1 MVRVNDRQKCKSD
14 TRDQK
19 AYYKIKQI
27 WGTDVTSDPLLYV
40 LCVHPNDTIYAK
52 LIYKSSAFL
61 IFKKPFIMERITGR
75 LQLKPESSL
84 LLSSS
89 HCCRSF
95 YKY

>member
-14 TRDQK
+14 TCDQK

-61 IFKKPFIMERITGR
+61 IFKNP
-75 LQLKPESSL
+75 L
-84 LLSSS
+84 LWNELLEDFS
-89 HCCRSF
+89 
-95 YKY
+95 

>member
-40 LCVHPNDTIYAK
+40 LCVHPNDTIYA
-52 LIYKSSAFL
+52 IYAD
-61 IFKKPFIMERITGR
+61 I
-75 LQLKPESSL
+75 
-84 LLSSS
+84 
-89 HCCRSF
+89 
-95 YKY
+95 